1 MGFSGGG
8 SNILKPHTHDG
19 NISQDGGALD
29 MNGVTQ
35 GSLTAGDLVYSDGSN
50 LQRLGIGAANT
61 SLQSNGSVPS
71 WQSAGAAARTILD
84 SQQLVNSTTD
94 TITWTPAS
102 AIDDTTYQ
110 RLQLVIAG
118 NGLGNN
124 ISACY
129 FRLNSG
135 LTNTSYN
142 QNGIEVFGGAAS
154 YVNKNPQSAGA
165 DWIRIVDD
173 TGAQSFLTI
182 VDIETPTATDK
193 SYTTINYCH
202 VNEDRWVNGSGYVTD
217 LGTGISRIQVEY
229 QKPANAADL
238 NWCVYGIAY

>member
-1 MGFSGGG
+1 MPVQTSLITGTVAHKHS
-8 SNILKPHTHDG
+8 SP
-19 NISQDGGALD
+19 SSDGGFLD
-29 MNGVTQ
+29 DGVTGVTGTSE
-35 GSLTAGDLVYSDGSN
+35 GSLIYFDASSVAQN
-50 LQRLGIGAANT
+50 LGIGAANT
-61 SLQSNGSVPS
+61 TLQSNGTIPT
-71 WQSAGAAARTILD
+71 WQSAGAAARTILN

-94 TITWTPAS
+94 TITYTPAS

-142 QNGIEVFGGAAS
+142 QNGLEVFGGAAS
-154 YVNKNPQSAGA
+154 YVNKNPQSAG
-165 DWIRIVDD
+165 DDYIKIVDD
-173 TGAQSFLTI
+173 TGQKTFLTI

-217 LGTGISRIQVEY
+217 LGTGITRIQVEY

-238 NWCVYGIAY
+238 NFVVYGIAS

>member
-1 MGFSGGG
+1 LPVQTSLITGTVAHKHS
-8 SNILKPHTHDG
+8 SP
-19 NISQDGGALD
+19 SSDGGFLD
-29 MNGVTQ
+29 DGVTGVTGTSE
-35 GSLTAGDLVYSDGSN
+35 GSLIYFDASSVAQN
-50 LQRLGIGAANT
+50 LGIGAANT
-61 SLQSNGSVPS
+61 TLQSNGTIPT
-71 WQSAGAAARTILD
+71 WQSAGAAARTILN

-94 TITWTPAS
+94 TITYTPAS

-142 QNGIEVFGGAAS
+142 QNGLEVFGGAAS
-154 YVNKNPQSAGA
+154 YVNKNPQSAG
-165 DWIRIVDD
+165 DDYIKIVDD
-173 TGAQSFLTI
+173 TGQKTFLTI

-217 LGTGISRIQVEY
+217 LGTGITRIQVEY

-238 NWCVYGIAY
+238 NFVVYGIAS